1 MASMSFSETT
11 PEAAPEQERD
21 KAEVS
26 LAIAAKP
33 SAPVAVY
40 VEGEDAEGEFTA
52 RDFQRPSLNL
62 VTKTSANVDVFGIGT
77 WVVGKEVAVGKMSEP
92 LNVVALKIQKAY
104 QEQLPFGAGRPRMFR
119 TAEEVTAA
127 GLSLQYE
134 AEAKAAE
141 VLGVRFW
148 LPQPKD
154 VDAPHIFTLESPEGY
169 GAVVKFFAARTAYT
183 SVGKPLIDA
192 CRAFLSPSK
201 GGIVAKWWELSAMK
215 KVNGANSWLLPLIK
229 PGKPTSPE
237 MAAFLKSIGV

>member
-1 MASMSFSETT
+1 MSFTEETT
-11 PEAAPEQERD
+11 PEANQERD

-52 RDFQRPSLNL
+52 SDFQRPSLNL

-92 LNVVALKIQKAY
+92 LNVVGLKIQKAY

-134 AEAKAAE
+134 TDAPKAAQ
-141 VLGVRFW
+141 VLGIRFW

-154 VDAPHIFTLESPEGY
+154 VDAPHIFTLESPEGL
-169 GAVVKFFAARTAYT
+169 GAVVKFFAARTTYT

-192 CRAFLSPSK
+192 CRSFLSPSK

-237 MAAFLKSIGV
+237 MAAFLKSILV